1 MTNKNIP
8 KTKYIKRGPTER
20 DASSLYDVLVINK
33 LNDIFNQGND
43 SKIIHE
49 KLISILDHID
59 TIPNSF
65 QSLVENPEARK
76 NFTNVFIE
84 LLKTNDIDNIN
95 LFLKLPFVDLVN
107 FSNNGTKMKESATD
121 YLNWY
126 IANTD
131 INITNINTFCDYITN
146 IILKCNLSSKST
158 TNFNQLK
165 VTIENFPVDIYPK
178 DMQDKLKQLFDKIL
192 HDKINPNHDILTMK
206 ADINKEMVLEK
217 EIKNILR
224 ISSILKDL
232 MTKFETKEDKEKH
245 NMLLKQ
251 IIKSIKDNQLLELL
265 SNDNNFTDTIN
276 LILQCF
282 VSNNDILNI
291 STLLN
296 SELSNLITFQ
306 DSLLREKII
315 THLQYIIQKE
325 RLTNENI
332 DIFISYIWNI
342 VEKFK
347 IKSDEFNDL
356 KPILKERIN
365 RERIAPIKKR
375 LEELYQ

>member
-1 MTNKNIP
+1 MINKNIP
-8 KTKYIKRGPTER
+8 KKQYIKRGATEK
-20 DASSLYDVLVINK
+20 AKPSLYDVLVIDK
-33 LNDIFNQGND
+33 LNDILNQGND
-43 SKIIHE
+43 SQIVHE
-49 KLISILDHID
+49 KLISVLHHIN

-95 LFLKLPFVDLVN
+95 LFLEPPFVDLVN
-107 FSNNGTKMKESATD
+107 FSNNGTKMKDSATD

-126 IANTD
+126 IASTHINTA
-131 INITNINTFCDYITN
+131 NINTFCDHITD

-158 TNFNQLK
+158 TNFNLLK
-165 VTIENFPVDIYPK
+165 VTIENLPIDIHPK
-178 DMQDKLKQLFDKIL
+178 DIQDKLKQLFDKIL
-192 HDKINPNHDILTMK
+192 NDKINPNHDIQTMK
-206 ADINKEMVLEK
+206 DDISKEMTLEK

-224 ISSILKDL
+224 DSSILNDL
-232 MTKFETKEDKEKH
+232 ITKFKTKEDKEKH
-245 NMLLKQ
+245 NTLLKQ
-251 IIKSIKDNQLLELL
+251 IIKSIKDNRLLKLL
-265 SNDNNFTDTIN
+265 SDNNNFIDTIN
-276 LILQCF
+276 LMLQCF

-296 SELSNLITFQ
+296 SELSDLITFQ

-325 RLTNENI
+325 RLINENI
-332 DIFISYIWNI
+332 DLFISYIWNI
-342 VEKFK
+342 VEKFQ
-347 IKSDEFNDL
+347 IKSDEFNNL